1 MPFLGKQ
8 PTAGFATIVKDDL
21 TPNGST
27 TAFTLSKQVAGA
39 NDIAVFLGNVRQE
52 PTDAYTVSGTTLTM
66 SEAPAS
72 GLNFYVL
79 HIAGTLESSVVPA
92 AGTTVPGSFGVSG
105 DLTVDTNTLVVDASN
120 NRMGVGTATPA
131 QPLHVKGGAVQF
143 ENTQN
148 TYLQVNTTDTHF
160 YTAGAHPLRFGT
172 NSTERARVDA
182 SGNLLVGT
190 TNQLPAINN
199 VEGIALSAGTY
210 GGRFEVSRDNNE
222 PVSINRKASDG
233 SLVSFKKD
241 GTTVGNIGSLNSRM
255 FVGSGD
261 VGLFFDSTNN
271 MLTPYSTTAND
282 TIDNHIDLGYST
294 RRFKN
299 LFLSGGAYIGG
310 TGSANYLDDYEEGT
324 WTPVIRGSSSAG
336 SYTTTT
342 TYAKYR
348 KVGNIVHISAYIG
361 NITQSSAGS
370 GYLQITGTP
379 FQKPANQ
386 YFAGTVFVN
395 QFNVASTAITFTLEP
410 ITYANSTSTF
420 YVHIGH
426 DNTSASNLLLS
437 ELVNGNS
444 DLALSATYFTE

>member
-241 GTTVGNIGSLNSRM
+241 GTTVGSVGTSSGNFFLSGASKGFRFGSSS
-255 FVGSGD
+255 VVPSSSTGA
-261 VGLFFDSTNN
+261 DSDNN
-271 MLTPYSTTAND
+271 F
-282 TIDNHIDLGYST
+282 DLGYSSS
-294 RRFKN
+294 RFKD
-299 LFLSGGAYIGG
+299 LYLSGGAYIGG
-310 TGSANYLDDYEEGT
+310 TGSANHLDDYEEGT
-324 WTPVIRGSSSAG
+324 WTPTFTGVSGNPTV
-336 SYTTTT
+336 SYTVQIGYYTKIGSIV
-342 TYAKYR
+342 YATCDMR
-348 KVGNIVHISAYIG
+348 WNGWSGGSGHLRINTLPFVTNG
-361 NITQSSAGS
+361 AGS
-370 GYLQITGTP
+370 GQYQNGVNINYFVGASATVRGGYLETNSTYYYARLLSDNNSLLQ
-379 FQKPANQ
+379 ANQ
-386 YFAGTVFVN
+386 VSNSGGHFMGTVVYRTN
-395 QFNVASTAITFTLEP
+395 A
-410 ITYANSTSTF
+410 
-420 YVHIGH
+420 
-426 DNTSASNLLLS
+426 
-437 ELVNGNS
+437 
-444 DLALSATYFTE
+444 